1 MAQAKSLTQQD
12 IDAVLNYI
20 TTRTYATRNRLM
32 FLFTV
37 LAGLRVSEVAQLTVG
52 DVRNTDGS
60 IKTQVFLSAQRVKH
74 GHARTVFVSTQLQR
88 ELSLYLTARTY
99 AQGDIRDDMPL
110 FHTLRGI
117 RNAFTASTLTQHFH
131 YLYRRARVFGASSH
145 SGRRTFITNL
155 SNSGISVFVLASL
168 AGHKNIATTNRYV
181 TVNDEQKRRAVD
193 CFSLQVA

>member
-12 IDAVLNYI
+12 IDAVLRYI
-20 TTRTYATRNRLM
+20 STRRHATRNRLM

-52 DVRNTDGS
+52 DVRNTDGT
-60 IKTQVFLSAQRVKH
+60 IKSQVFLAAQRVKH
-74 GHARTVFVSTQLQR
+74 GHARTVFLSTQLQH
-88 ELSLYLTARTY
+88 ELSVYLTARTY
-99 AQGDIRDDMPL
+99 AQGTIHDHMPL
-110 FHTLRGI
+110 FHTLRGVQK
-117 RNAFTASTLTQHFH
+117 AFTASTLTQHFH

-168 AGHKNIATTNRYV
+168 AGHKNIRTTQCYID
-181 TVNDEQKRRAVD
+181 VNDDMKRKAVE
-193 CFSLQVA
+193 LI

>member
-12 IDAVLNYI
+12 IDTVLNYI

-37 LAGLRVSEVAQLTVG
+37 LAGLRVSEVSQLTVG

-99 AQGDIRDDMPL
+99 AQGDISDDMPL

>member
-12 IDAVLNYI
+12 VDAVLRYI
-20 TTRTYATRNRLM
+20 STRRHASRNRLM

-52 DVRNTDGS
+52 DVRNSDGT
-60 IKTQVFLSAQRVKH
+60 IKSQIFLAAQRVKH
-74 GHARTVFVSTQLQR
+74 GHARMVFLSTQLQQ
-88 ELSLYLTARTY
+88 ELSLYLTARMY
-99 AQGDIRDDMPL
+99 AHGDIGDHMPL
-110 FHTLRGI
+110 FHTLRGVHK
-117 RNAFTASTLTQHFH
+117 AFTASTLTQHFH

-181 TVNDEQKRRAVD
+181 TVNDEQKRRAVN
-193 CFSLQVA
+193 CLNLQVA